1 MVSIYHSSAGLNGST
16 KQQYIYFDSTDFQ
29 SYYYTNKYDL
39 RHLFRVFEHVK
50 GTTIIVTIVSMFFFY
65 DSASNAKVELLSGK
79 ETYKLLT
86 TVDNVAPDK
95 TVTVIYVPTPVRFQN
110 VHITIAIQVNC
121 KLKDSR

>member
-50 GTTIIVTIVSMFFFY
+50 GTTIIVTIVSMFFFMIRLAMRKW
-65 DSASNAKVELLSGK
+65 SCCREKRRTSS
-79 ETYKLLT
+79 
-86 TVDNVAPDK
+86 
-95 TVTVIYVPTPVRFQN
+95 
-110 VHITIAIQVNC
+110 
-121 KLKDSR
+121 